1 MYPYIIR
8 ETYIDFRI
16 TDSSRLEVT
25 SGNHLIQPSVGNRL
39 SYLLPYQSLKSK
51 WHSIMLLGKLFH
63 CLVFLTMDDFFSCLY
78 PNGLL
83 ISKYPLSNKNRRP
96 PSSLWISSTYWKT
109 DKVPAQLLSSRLKRP
124 NSFYL
129 SSNNNFFKPLIYW
142 WVSARLLFFS
152 VWGHRIPGMVKRR
165 SNRIE

>member
-51 WHSIMLLGKLFH
+51 WHSIMLLGNLFQ

-78 PNGLL
+78 PNGISPWATRTEDLHLL
-83 ISKYPLSNKNRRP
+83 CEYLLRTERLIKFQHSFSLLGWRDLTPSTFLQITTS
-96 PSSLWISSTYWKT
+96 SSL
-109 DKVPAQLLSSRLKRP
+109 
-124 NSFYL
+124 
-129 SSNNNFFKPLIYW
+129 
-142 WVSARLLFFS
+142 
-152 VWGHRIPGMVKRR
+152 
-165 SNRIE
+165 

>member
-51 WHSIMLLGKLFH
+51 WQFH
-63 CLVFLTMDDFFSCLY
+63 NVSGQPIPVFSFPHNGWFFF
-78 PNGLL
+78 LL
-83 ISKYPLSNKNRRP
+83 ISKWHFPLSNKNRRP

-142 WVSARLLFFS
+142 RVSARLLFVS
-152 VWGHRIPGMVKRR
+152 LWGHRIPGMVKRR